1 MNKQRFI
8 VEEENSSM
16 RLDAYLS
23 SKDLGKSRSYIQKSI
38 EDGNCLVNGKII
50 KKASYK
56 VNEGE
61 EIEFSLLEDKSLD
74 VVKKDIPINI
84 IYQDD
89 DLLVINKPRGMNNH
103 PSRFINN

>member
-38 EDGNCLVNGKII
+38 EDGNCLVDGKII

-56 VNEGE
+56 VYEGE
-61 EIEFSLLEDKSLD
+61 EI
-74 VVKKDIPINI
+74 
-84 IYQDD
+84 
-89 DLLVINKPRGMNNH
+89 
-103 PSRFINN
+103 